1 MMDIEYEIS
10 TDDLV
15 AFHLHQN
22 EHSLA
27 FRGCRWGFQLVI
39 GLITAAGSVIYFIVG
54 DYLMALLWLVA
65 AVLLVALAPRVLRGS
80 IKRQIVRLYRRGKHR
95 GCVGSHRLSLTPEAM
110 VDATEESESR
120 VLWSSVE
127 KIAATDEHLFIYTS
141 AETAI
146 VVPKRAFSDD
156 VGWAEFSETA
166 RQYRNA
172 AIV

>member
-1 MMDIEYEIS
+1 MDIEYEIS

-27 FRGCRWGFQLVI
+27 YRGCRWGFQLGF

-54 DYLMALLWLVA
+54 DHLMASAWLVA

-80 IKRQIVRLYRRGKHR
+80 LKRQIVRLYRRGKHR
-95 GCVGSHRLSLTPEAM
+95 GGLGTHRLSLAPEAL
-110 VDATEESESR
+110 VDSTEGSESR
-120 VLWSSVE
+120 VLWSDVE
-127 KIAATDEHLFIYTS
+127 KIAATDEHLFLYTG

-156 VGWAEFSETA
+156 AGWAEFSETA